1 MTDNIHERG
10 AEGRGCKCCGVGLR
24 TVAAAVEAVE
34 AAESAPFIHKSIRHF
49 STTALAESRLPDG
62 RLPQV
67 VVLRQCSVPEYSH
80 CDSQARLCAVF
91 DPGIFTASTVKYTNS
106 TCHRNKA
113 TSYLV

>member
-10 AEGRGCKCCGVGLR
+10 AEGRGCNCCGVGLR

-34 AAESAPFIHKSIRHF
+34 AAESAPFIHKSIRQF
-49 STTALAESRLPDG
+49 STAALAESRLPDG
-62 RLPQV
+62 RLPQVV

-80 CDSQARLCAVF
+80 CDSQTRLCAVS
-91 DPGIFTASTVKYTNS
+91 DPGIFTASTVKHTNS
-106 TCHRNKA
+106 CRRNKA